1 MGPMVMEAVAPVIT
15 SAQLAPIGDT
25 INANAAVL
33 IPVGIGV
40 MAIMV
45 GIKIIPRIINNFI

>member
-1 MGPMVMEAVAPVIT
+1 MGPMVMEAVAPVI
-15 SAQLAPIGDT
+15 SASQLAPIADT
-25 INANAAVL
+25 INSNAAVL